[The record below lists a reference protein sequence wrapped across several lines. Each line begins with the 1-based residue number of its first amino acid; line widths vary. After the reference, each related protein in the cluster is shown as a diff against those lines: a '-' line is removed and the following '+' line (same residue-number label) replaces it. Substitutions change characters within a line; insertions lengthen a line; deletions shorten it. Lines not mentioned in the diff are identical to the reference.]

1 MQQKSAARYRISLK
15 PITNKPKFMTEAHL
29 QIFTWPLLF
38 LTRQHQLMFISCT
51 LLFAIGGCTTL
62 GPDFETPEVPA
73 ETNWQTDDTSL
84 SAGPGEKAEWWKQFN
99 DPVLDSLIQL
109 AYQQNLPLQVAGLR
123 IVEER
128 ARLGIAVGSRYPQQQ
143 QLSGSAAAVGL
154 SKNSPNFF
162 PFADDSFNDYQVGFD
177 AAWEID
183 FWGRFSRGIEAA
195 EAGLSATVAN
205 YDNALVSLT
214 AEVARVYV
222 TIRTLEERL
231 ALARANVAL
240 QQESLRIARVRY
252 DNGATTELDVQQA
265 TSNLAGTQALIPVL
279 LKSLRQANHGLSI
292 LLGMPPADLSG
303 ILNGV
308 GAIPVA
314 PSEVTV
320 GIPADLL
327 RRRPD
332 VRQAERVAA
341 SQSALI
347 GVARAD
353 LFPSFSLTGFIG
365 FQASNTGNSSAGDML
380 DRDSLIYS
388 AGPSFRWNI
397 LNYGRLKNN
406 VRIQDARL
414 QQDLVNYR
422 NTVLIAYQEV
432 EDAMVAFAQS
442 QNQSDFLAVSAQAAG
457 RAVEIA
463 NIQYREGSADFQR
476 VIDSERFLVAQQDQW
491 TSSKGDI
498 ALNLIAMYKAL
509 GGGWEIRDGKDFIS
523 DANRDAMEQRT
534 NWGDLLQPADETR

>member
-1 MQQKSAARYRISLK
+1 
-15 PITNKPKFMTEAHL
+15 
-29 QIFTWPLLF
+29 
-38 LTRQHQLMFISCT
+38 
-51 LLFAIGGCTTL
+51 
-62 GPDFETPEVPA
+62 
-73 ETNWQTDDTSL
+73 
-84 SAGPGEKAEWWKQFN
+84 
-99 DPVLDSLIQL
+99 
-109 AYQQNLPLQVAGLR
+109 
-123 IVEER
+123 
-128 ARLGIAVGSRYPQQQ
+128 
-143 QLSGSAAAVGL
+143 
-154 SKNSPNFF
+154 
-162 PFADDSFNDYQVGFD
+162 
-177 AAWEID
+177 
-183 FWGRFSRGIEAA
+183 
-195 EAGLSATVAN
+195 
-205 YDNALVSLT
+205 
-214 AEVARVYV
+214 
-222 TIRTLEERL
+222 
-231 ALARANVAL
+231 
-240 QQESLRIARVRY
+240 
-252 DNGATTELDVQQA
+252 
-265 TSNLAGTQALIPVL
+265 
-279 LKSLRQANHGLSI
+279 
-292 LLGMPPADLSG
+292 
-303 ILNGV
+303 
-308 GAIPVA
+308 
-314 PSEVTV
+314 
-320 GIPADLL
+320 
-327 RRRPD
+327 
-332 VRQAERVAA
+332 
-341 SQSALI
+341 
-347 GVARAD
+347 
-353 LFPSFSLTGFIG
+353 GFIG